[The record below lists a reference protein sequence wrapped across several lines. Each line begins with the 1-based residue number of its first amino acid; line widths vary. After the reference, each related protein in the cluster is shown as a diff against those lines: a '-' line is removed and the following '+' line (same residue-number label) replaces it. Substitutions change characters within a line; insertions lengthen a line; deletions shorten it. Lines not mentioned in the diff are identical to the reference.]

1 MRIALIGSRELHRK
15 PQYHCDIPLCEKV
28 AYRLAQ
34 LGHTFTSGLCYTGG
48 MDKIAQ
54 CMYSKALAEGI
65 VTPAHFEVYV
75 ASQNLIDS
83 NPLPNKHLSILRNP
97 DLIAETEELC
107 LQVLGEQHWSRCNA
121 YARGMHSRNCHQ
133 ILGYNLDHPVDAV
146 ITWTPAGAKV
156 GGTKTALLI
165 SELHNIPIFNLGLPN
180 KKAVL
185 QEIAEFLKSK
195 E

>member
-15 PQYHCDIPLCEKV
+15 PQYHRDIPLCEKV

-34 LGHTFTSGLCYTGG
+34 LGHTFTSGLCPTG
-48 MDKIAQ
+48 MDSIAQ
-54 CMYSKALAEGI
+54 RMYSKALAEGL

-75 ASQNLIDS
+75 SDQDKIDR
-83 NPLPNKHLSILRNP
+83 NPLPNKHLAIIRNP
-97 DLIAETEELC
+97 DLIAETEKLC

-165 SELHNIPIFNLGLPN
+165 ADLHHIPIFNLGLPD

-185 QEIAEFLKSK
+185 QEIAEFLNPK

>member
-1 MRIALIGSRELHRK
+1 MRIALIGSRELHK
-15 PQYHCDIPLCEKV
+15 SPKYHGDIPICEKV

-34 LGHTFTSGLCYTGG
+34 LGHTFSSGLAKEG
-48 MDKIAQ
+48 MDSIAQ
-54 CMYSKALAEGI
+54 RMYSKALAEGI

-75 ASQNLIDS
+75 ASQDLIDS

-107 LQVLGEQHWSRCNA
+107 LQVLGEQHWRNCNA

-165 SELHNIPIFNLGLPN
+165 SELHHIPIFNLGLPN

-185 QEIAEFLKSK
+185 QEIAEFLNPQ

>member
-1 MRIALIGSRELHRK
+1 MRIALIGSRKLETHPDYAL
-15 PQYHCDIPLCEKV
+15 YEKV
-28 AYRLAQ
+28 CYRIAQ
-34 LGHTFTSGLCYTGG
+34 LGHTFSSGLAPRGA
-48 MDKIAQ
+48 DAIAQ

-75 ASQNLIDS
+75 ASQDLIDS
-83 NPLPNKHLSILRNP
+83 NPLPNKHLAILRNP

-180 KKAVL
+180 KKEVL
-185 QEIAEFLKSK
+185 EQIGKFLNSSK
-195 E
+195 VE

>member
-1 MRIALIGSRELHRK
+1 MRIALIGSRKLETHPDYAL
-15 PQYHCDIPLCEKV
+15 YEKV
-28 AYRLAQ
+28 CYRIAQ
-34 LGHTFTSGLCYTGG
+34 LGHTFSSGLAPKGA
-48 MDKIAQ
+48 DAIAQ
-54 CMYSKALAEGI
+54 HMYSKALAEGL
-65 VTPAHFEVYV
+65 VTPEHFEVYV
-75 ASQNLIDS
+75 SDQRAIDI
-83 NPLPNKHLSILRNP
+83 NPLPNKHLAIIRNP
-97 DLIAETEELC
+97 DLISETELLC
-107 LQVLGEQHWSRCNA
+107 LQVMGEQHWSRCNA

-165 SELHNIPIFNLGLPN
+165 SELHHIPIFNLGLPA